1 MPVSIEEL
9 RPYLKAFDFRN
20 LFVEG
25 LGWDNYEV
33 DRPLTVEVDGST
45 YTLRPAAEKAGF
57 PVYVCDP
64 GQDRAVPKY
73 PLFNER

>member
-1 MPVSIEEL
+1 MPVSIDEL
-9 RPYLKAFDFRN
+9 RPHLQAFDFRN

-33 DRPLTVEVDGST
+33 DRPLIVEADGST

-64 GQDRAVPKY
+64 GQDRALFLST
-73 PLFNER
+73 LFNER